1 VPKALRGLV
10 STAGRQGRRHS
21 GRFATAH
28 EPLERAAMPWTAQP
42 GRYRFETCDEA
53 KMELFDYVGAVVL
66 W

>member
-1 VPKALRGLV
+1 
-10 STAGRQGRRHS
+10 
-21 GRFATAH
+21 
-28 EPLERAAMPWTAQP
+28 MPWTAQP